1 VNIRHL
7 LLACALII
15 PPVQADTLRIV
26 EFADLGIPSK
36 EESPSVLALPWNE
49 EGQVLFPSVRGTAIL
64 EAYVIAPVSGETY
77 APLPRMKVALR
88 LKDEQAVSGFV
99 DTPAPD
105 DDIKRL
111 KPFPFQFNPSKY
123 PAATEEA
130 FAAARK
136 DHDTR
141 LARSGLPGSAWY
153 RHRAGVIPA
162 DPNRVTPGGDFDST
176 FRMASGGRAIAEN
189 LALDRDLILASGEKG
204 EAVDIATLKGITV
217 PAIDWTGKLKPGE
230 VKIDPAAMF
239 IPEDQHALI
248 TPSLAA
254 LLELRD
260 VVDKEGAP
268 ILQSYDVRN
277 PYQGLV
283 ARYQEQMG
291 IANLDFIAKTLDLGS
306 VAITGSDPFFATG
319 TDLALIFSTEKQD
332 AVFDAFALALSL
344 KAKLAGVAMKEQDGI
359 RSYQTED
366 RALSVHLAKFDGAVV
381 ISNSLSQVQ
390 RIASVAKKETPALG
404 STDEYK
410 FFRQRYP
417 VNPAED
423 AYLFLSDATIRR
435 WCSPAVRIAASRRTR
450 AFAALGELAAAK
462 LEGKPAAET
471 YADLLGKVT
480 DAGASPD
487 SEIFNTLGFLTPSSE
502 LAIKTASPAEANA
515 YNRWREGYESGWR
528 RVFDPIALRLR
539 MEGPKRELDLSVL
552 PLTVDSSYRRWME
565 ITGTGKPKEGAPAA
579 HEKAKA
585 FLSFNI
591 DTESEAFRRLGEQ
604 SVQILPSLKAN
615 ALGWVGGSISLYLD
629 ESFFWTALTRGNA
642 KTLLDMNYL
651 RLPLGVRIDSRSSV
665 QLAVFITAIRSYIEE
680 SAPNLLRWEQRKHGE
695 TAYLAVLSK
704 EEEEENPLSPAIY
717 YAALKG
723 ALLISLDERVLKDA
737 IDREEKE
744 KKAVAT
750 GHHVQATLDG
760 SSATLLGMVGE
771 NRLDRQ
777 RLESWAAL
785 PILNEWHRRES
796 QKDPVALHAAI
807 FREDIRCPGGKG
819 YRWNEAACTM
829 ESVAFGFPADPRGE
843 EVKFASAPVR
853 FGAGL
858 RFEDGGLRLQAT
870 MEPEPA
876 REEKAADDQAGI
888 EVPDGFPQVK
898 DLALLPEGLE
908 LTYAVDETDADGPY
922 TKTIT
927 RQASEET
934 DKGTIIRTRT
944 RIDAEGEEDDSTSN
958 EEYLIAKDGSGLGMT
973 GLKSDLLVRT
983 FGRPMPVL
991 PAKLAP
997 GIRFGGNYDS
1007 VAIHENE
1014 TSKDGGLLRA
1024 RVIGLEKV
1032 EVPAGTF
1039 ENCVRI
1045 DGEYDYLSGVQIGRV
1060 SDTIWYAPGI
1070 GIVKSA
1076 WKTEFGHGTELLQ
1089 KVVKP

>member
-1 VNIRHL
+1 MKIRHL
-7 LLACALII
+7 LLACASII
-15 PPVQADTLRIV
+15 PLVQADTLRIV
-26 EFADLGIPSK
+26 EFADLGIASD
-36 EESPSVLALPWNE
+36 EESPSVLASPWNE
-49 EGQVLFPSVRGTAIL
+49 EGQVLYPSVRGTAIL
-64 EAYVIAPVSGETY
+64 EAYVVAPVPGETY
-77 APLPRMKVALR
+77 APLPSMKVALR

-99 DTPAPD
+99 DIPAPD
-105 DDIKRL
+105 DDAKRL
-111 KPFPFQFNPSKY
+111 KPVPFQFDPSKHL
-123 PAATEEA
+123 AATEEA
-130 FAAARK
+130 FATARK

-141 LARSGLPGSAWY
+141 MARSGLPGAAWY

-162 DPNRVTPGGDFDST
+162 DPQRVTPGADFDST

-306 VAITGSDPFFATG
+306 VALTGSDPFFATG

-344 KAKLAGVAMKEQDGI
+344 KAKLAGVEMKEQDGI
-359 RSYQTED
+359 RSYQSAD

-390 RIASVAKKETPALG
+390 RIASVAKKEAPALG

-417 VNPAED
+417 IDPAED

-435 WCSPAVRIAASRRTR
+435 WCSPSVRIAASRRTR
-450 AFAALGELAAAK
+450 AFSALGELAAAK
-462 LEGKPAAET
+462 LEGKPTTET
-471 YADLLGKVT
+471 YPDLLGKVT
-480 DAGASPD
+480 DAGSTPD
-487 SEIFNTLGFLTPSSE
+487 SEVYNTLGFLTPSSE
-502 LAIKTASPAEANA
+502 LAIKSVTPAEANA

-528 RVFDPIALRLR
+528 RVFDPIALRLK
-539 MEGPKRELDLSVL
+539 MDGPKRELDLSVL
-552 PLTVDSSYRRWME
+552 PLTIDSSYRDWME
-565 ITGTGKPKEGAPAA
+565 ITGTGKPKEGARAP
-579 HEKAKA
+579 HESAKA
-585 FLSFNI
+585 FFSLNI
-591 DTESEAFRRLGEQ
+591 DTESPAFRRLGEQ
-604 SVQILPSLKAN
+604 SVQMLPSLKAN
-615 ALGWVGGSISLYLD
+615 ALGWVGDSVSLYLD
-629 ESFFWTALTRGNA
+629 ESFFWTALARGNA
-642 KTLLDMNYL
+642 KTLLEMNYL
-651 RLPLGVRIDSRSSV
+651 RLPLGIRIDSRSSV
-665 QLAVFITAIRSYIEE
+665 QLAVFITALRGYIEE

-695 TAYLAVLSK
+695 IAYLAVLSK
-704 EEEEENPLSPAIY
+704 EEEENPLSPAIY

-737 IDREEKE
+737 IDREEK
-744 KKAVAT
+744 KAVST
-750 GHHVQATLDG
+750 GNHVQATLDG

-785 PILNEWHRRES
+785 PILNEWHRREP
-796 QKDPVALHAAI
+796 QKDPVALHAAV

-819 YRWNEAACTM
+819 YRWNEAAGTM
-829 ESVAFGFPADPRGE
+829 ESVVFGYPAEPRGE

-858 RFEDGGLRLQAT
+858 RFEDGGLRLQAA
-870 MEPEPA
+870 MEPAPA
-876 REEKAADDQAGI
+876 APAENAAADQAGI
-888 EVPDGFPQVK
+888 EVPAGFPQIK

-908 LTYAVDETDADGPY
+908 LTYAVDETDASGPY

-927 RQASEET
+927 RIASEET
-934 DKGTIIRTRT
+934 DKGTIIRTQT
-944 RIDAEGEEDDSTSN
+944 RIDAEGEEDDSTST
-958 EEYLIAKDGSGLGMT
+958 EEYLLAKNGSGLGMT
-973 GLKSDLLVRT
+973 ALKSDLLVRT

-1007 VAIHENE
+1007 VAKHEDE
-1014 TSKDGGLLRA
+1014 TSKDGGFLRA

-1032 EVPAGTF
+1032 EVPAGAF

-1045 DGEYDYLSGVQIGRV
+1045 DVEYDYLSGVQIGRV